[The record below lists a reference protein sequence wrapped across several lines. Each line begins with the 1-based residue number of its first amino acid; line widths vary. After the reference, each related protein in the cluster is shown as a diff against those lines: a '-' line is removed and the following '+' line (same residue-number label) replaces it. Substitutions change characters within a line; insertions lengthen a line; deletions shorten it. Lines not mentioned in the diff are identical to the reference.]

1 MDRYDAFVQTIGKLT
16 TLLNLQIDRLRQKIY
31 QDWLSLNR
39 CIFHR
44 RSSGFGSAQLFFD
57 DITAWQGLPTAG
69 RHGKLFPTD
78 RALCFAVWLQ
88 ASAVSFDTT
97 EAEGVG
103 ARQANRLLENF
114 GAYAALSDVGY
125 LVLETVT
132 RSHERRILKADTTLH
147 TLK

>member
-1 MDRYDAFVQTIGKLT
+1 
-16 TLLNLQIDRLRQKIY
+16 
-31 QDWLSLNR
+31 
-39 CIFHR
+39 
-44 RSSGFGSAQLFFD
+44 
-57 DITAWQGLPTAG
+57 
-69 RHGKLFPTD
+69 
-78 RALCFAVWLQ
+78 
-88 ASAVSFDTT
+88 
-97 EAEGVG
+97 VG